1 LLNNKIIKKIGPN
14 GFGLFAKQKIVKD
27 EIIWKQ
33 TKNSEIIINLKQY
46 SKLPKPLQLYF
57 YEYAW
62 VWDKNIILSLED
74 DSFMNHSCNPNVL
87 QSSRTVW
94 KAIRDINVG
103 DEITFDYELT
113 TTSKLIKNMKFMKCN
128 CGSKNCRKLIK

>member
-46 SKLPKPLQLYF
+46 SK
-57 YEYAW
+57 
-62 VWDKNIILSLED
+62 
-74 DSFMNHSCNPNVL
+74 
-87 QSSRTVW
+87 
-94 KAIRDINVG
+94 
-103 DEITFDYELT
+103 
-113 TTSKLIKNMKFMKCN
+113 
-128 CGSKNCRKLIK
+128 